1 MYQVLPPLSTTVGN
15 SDCKPNGDSPEI
27 KQEQSEGTIESN
39 VPPTPSPSLSP
50 TPTRTD
56 LPSNH
61 SRMSINQLCN
71 DTDDE
76 VKEAAAVLENMKQ
89 GLPPI
94 EIPPH
99 STQIENDGS
108 GQMPTSPSGE
118 TDNTLMS
125 RSIDLLRR
133 GMNFYEQGNYPFMKI
148 VGSQV
153 TKISKPV
160 LEKLEEM
167 MDNSSNN
174 NNNNNNNSAVVYSST
189 VNGDIPYSSNGDIIT
204 GCEKDDTSNQND
216 SESRKRGVHGELRS
230 SSPSYRSRSHRSSQS
245 NGSQNSSYS
254 HYSYSNNNYTV
265 SPNPTTTVQRSRWQQ
280 VLVGAGT
287 AAGAAGAAVS
297 EESMK
302 SLKYCLQWLTY
313 ATQHIGNQ
321 IAALKSI
328 IDSFTSPSSSG
339 ALISQST
346 SKLASIKKEVVE
358 TLRKVIEVV
367 SKYASKCLPEHARHN
382 VRSFIL
388 SLPSRWA
395 SINHSDHSSSASPVS
410 SPRLA
415 PSNAH
420 HINQSD
426 YAHRLLSLANESL
439 DMLRSVAG
447 IFGETVGRA
456 EAWVERLSSFGVTGG
471 GANAMGPIHFDNIPS
486 HSNGNG
492 YVYGQ
497 ATSSPPSHSPV
508 TPRSRR
514 TSTNS
519 ARMNRKFRTTHPLID
534 DDDDDDLTDSSSESD
549 AESMRMEMDGRRVK
563 SQNTSK
569 STSHSNGSL
578 NGAKKR
584 KKAGKKE
591 SDRMDLS

>member
-1 MYQVLPPLSTTVGN
+1 MYNNQLPPLSTT
-15 SDCKPNGDSPEI
+15 DKPVNGDSQDI
-27 KQEQSEGTIESN
+27 KQEQHD
-39 VPPTPSPSLSP
+39 
-50 TPTRTD
+50 D
-56 LPSNH
+56 LPNNH

-89 GLPPI
+89 GLPSI

-99 STQIENDGS
+99 STQIEHDGS
-108 GQMPTSPSGE
+108 GQMPTSPLGE

-125 RSIDLLRR
+125 RI
-133 GMNFYEQGNYPFMKI
+133 
-148 VGSQV
+148 
-153 TKISKPV
+153 
-160 LEKLEEM
+160 
-167 MDNSSNN
+167 
-174 NNNNNNNSAVVYSST
+174 
-189 VNGDIPYSSNGDIIT
+189 GDDDVII
-204 GCEKDDTSNQND
+204 GGEKDGASGQND
-216 SESRKRGVHGELRS
+216 CESRKRGVHGELRS
-230 SSPSYRSRSHRSSQS
+230 SSPSYRSPSRSHRSSQS
-245 NGSQNSSYS
+245 NGSQNSSS
-254 HYSYSNNNYTV
+254 LYSYPNNNNYTA
-265 SPNPTTTVQRSRWQQ
+265 SNPTT
-280 VLVGAGT
+280 
-287 AAGAAGAAVS
+287 
-297 EESMK
+297 
-302 SLKYCLQWLTY
+302 TY

-328 IDSFTSPSSSG
+328 IDSFTSPASSG
-339 ALISQST
+339 ALITQST
-346 SKLASIKKEVVE
+346 SKLASIKKEVVD

-367 SKYASKCLPEHARHN
+367 SKYASICLPEHAKHN

-395 SINHSDHSSSASPVS
+395 SINHSDHSSSASPTA

-420 HINQSD
+420 INQTTD
-426 YAHRLLSLANESL
+426 YARRLLSLANESL

-447 IFGETVGRA
+447 IFSETVGRA

-471 GANAMGPIHFDNIPS
+471 GANAMGHIHFDSIPQP
-486 HSNGNG
+486 NGNG
-492 YVYGQ
+492 YTYSQ

-519 ARMNRKFRTTHPLID
+519 ARMNRRFRTTHPLID
-534 DDDDDDLTDSSSESD
+534 DEDDDFSDSSSESD

-563 SQNTSK
+563 S
-569 STSHSNGSL
+569 TSHSNGSL

-584 KKAGKKE
+584 KKAGKKSE
-591 SDRMDLS
+591 NDRMDLS

>member
-1 MYQVLPPLSTTVGN
+1 MYQALPPLSTTVGN

-27 KQEQSEGTIESN
+27 KQEQSE
-39 VPPTPSPSLSP
+39 
-50 TPTRTD
+50 
-56 LPSNH
+56 
-61 SRMSINQLCN
+61 
-71 DTDDE
+71 
-76 VKEAAAVLENMKQ
+76 EAAAVLENMKQ

-148 VGSQV
+148 VGSQ
-153 TKISKPV
+153 
-160 LEKLEEM
+160 
-167 MDNSSNN
+167 
-174 NNNNNNNSAVVYSST
+174 
-189 VNGDIPYSSNGDIIT
+189 
-204 GCEKDDTSNQND
+204 KDDTSNQND

-265 SPNPTTTVQRSRWQQ
+265 SPNPTTTVQ
-280 VLVGAGT
+280 L
-287 AAGAAGAAVS
+287 S

-420 HINQSD
+420 HINQTD
-426 YAHRLLSLANESL
+426 YARRLLSLANESL

-519 ARMNRKFRTTHPLID
+519 A
-534 DDDDDDLTDSSSESD
+534 
-549 AESMRMEMDGRRVK
+549 
-563 SQNTSK
+563 
-569 STSHSNGSL
+569 
-578 NGAKKR
+578 
-584 KKAGKKE
+584 
-591 SDRMDLS
+591 

>member
-1 MYQVLPPLSTTVGN
+1 MYNTQVLPPLSTTVGN
-15 SDCKPNGDSPEI
+15 GDCKPNGDSPDI
-27 KQEQSEGTIESN
+27 KQEQRDGTFESN

-50 TPTRTD
+50 TLTPTD

-108 GQMPTSPSGE
+108 GQMPTSPSAE

-125 RSIDLLRR
+125 RIGGGIGLLRR
-133 GMNFYEQGNYPFMKI
+133 GMNFYEQGNYPFMKM
-148 VGSQV
+148 VGNQV
-153 TKISKPV
+153 SKISKPDV
-160 LEKLEEM
+160 
-167 MDNSSNN
+167 
-174 NNNNNNNSAVVYSST
+174 
-189 VNGDIPYSSNGDIIT
+189 IT
-204 GCEKDDTSNQND
+204 KDDTSGQND
-216 SESRKRGVHGELRS
+216 CESRKRGVHGELRS
-230 SSPSYRSRSHRSSQS
+230 SSPSYRSPSRSHRSSQS

-254 HYSYSNNNYTV
+254 LYSTYPNNNYTT
-265 SPNPTTTVQRSRWQQ
+265 SSNSTTTVQRSGWQ
-280 VLVGAGT
+280 
-287 AAGAAGAAVS
+287 
-297 EESMK
+297 K
-302 SLKYCLQWLTY
+302 Y

-321 IAALKSI
+321 IAALRSI

-339 ALISQST
+339 ALISQSS
-346 SKLASIKKEVVE
+346 SKLASIKKEVVD

-395 SINHSDHSSSASPVS
+395 SINHSDHSSSVSPAN

-415 PSNAH
+415 PSNVH
-420 HINQSD
+420 HINQTTD
-426 YAHRLLSLANESL
+426 YARRLLSLANESL

-471 GANAMGPIHFDNIPS
+471 GANAMGPIHFDNIPTP
-486 HSNGNG
+486 NGNG
-492 YVYGQ
+492 YVY
-497 ATSSPPSHSPV
+497 SPP
-508 TPRSRR
+508 TRSRR
-514 TSTNS
+514 SSNNSTHKT
-519 ARMNRKFRTTHPLID
+519 RKYRPTHPLN
-534 DDDDDDLTDSSSESD
+534 
-549 AESMRMEMDGRRVK
+549 MRMEMDGRRVK
-563 SQNTSK
+563 SQNSSK
-569 STSHSNGSL
+569 TTSHSNGSL
-578 NGAKKR
+578 NGVKKR
-584 KKAGKKE
+584 KKAEKKE
-591 SDRMDLS
+591 NDRMDLDLLN